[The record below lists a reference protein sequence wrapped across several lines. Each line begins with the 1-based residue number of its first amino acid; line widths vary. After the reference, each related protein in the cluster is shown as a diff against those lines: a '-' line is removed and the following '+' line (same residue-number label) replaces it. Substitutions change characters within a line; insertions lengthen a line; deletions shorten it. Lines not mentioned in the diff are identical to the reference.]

1 MLKLKRFRDKLFV
14 HKASKQNYQ
23 NMKINIK
30 ATNTTLTPAIK
41 AFIDDKMSV
50 LEDFLKPEHKLHV
63 ELEVNK
69 KHKSGDLFRV
79 EIGVRPNM
87 LYAEARAQDFYAALD
102 LALPKIK
109 EQLLKEKDKRL
120 SKRKDAGKRAGR
132 LKRGIL

>member
-1 MLKLKRFRDKLFV
+1 
-14 HKASKQNYQ
+14 
-23 NMKINIK
+23 MKINIK

-41 AFIDDKMSV
+41 AFIDDKMSA

-79 EIGVRPNM
+79 EISVRPNM

-102 LALPKIK
+102 LVLPKIK